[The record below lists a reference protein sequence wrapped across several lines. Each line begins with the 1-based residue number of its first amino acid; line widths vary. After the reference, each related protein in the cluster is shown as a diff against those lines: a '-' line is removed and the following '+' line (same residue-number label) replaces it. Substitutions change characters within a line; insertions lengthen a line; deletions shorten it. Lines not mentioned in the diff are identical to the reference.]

1 MIHLERCGREMQVVG
16 QESREW
22 GMGILFHSPF
32 PIFPDR
38 NGNQNN
44 FSAGGFTFFNRR

>member
-1 MIHLERCGREMQVVG
+1 MQVVG
-16 QESREW
+16 KVEW
-22 GMGILFHSPF
+22 GMGNGGAFPPPL

-38 NGNQNN
+38 NDDQNN